1 MDETCASIG
10 GVDNRV
16 GRKPELCRRG
26 TGSTMMP
33 VIQPITVLISK
44 VRLTDIISVEQPQAH
59 VKARHGLEEPGMLPA
74 NSPWSTRF

>member
-1 MDETCASIG
+1 MVPI
-10 GVDNRV
+10 
-16 GRKPELCRRG
+16 
-26 TGSTMMP
+26 
-33 VIQPITVLISK
+33 IQPITVLISK

>member
-1 MDETCASIG
+1 
-10 GVDNRV
+10 
-16 GRKPELCRRG
+16 
-26 TGSTMMP
+26 MP

-74 NSPWSTRF
+74 NSYGLHVSKLLTTS